1 MFKAGALHAFVRM
14 VKWANR
20 QTWYNRNIWGKD
32 RQLEHTFEERAW
44 NYSEPHQP
52 PKEEKMFPQLWF
64 CFQPYWQRVGW
75 AHHVLPHLTGM
86 WNVCASSK
94 ILKEPGV
101 RNLITLLCCWTLVL
115 VHLRPANHLQGY
127 SQTIQGWITSST
139 KGKLPCQSH
148 SKTPREWFGYPA
160 ICVQHNLNVP
170 WCPASLQKATDFP
183 FNTSANMGVW
193 VPEITSHGTTHLCLG
208 TWICALMQ
216 CCPCSY
222 SNV

>member
-1 MFKAGALHAFVRM
+1 MSKPTDVIQQKHLGKGQAAGTH
-14 VKWANR
+14 
-20 QTWYNRNIWGKD
+20 IWGAGMELQWTTSASQGREDVSTALILLPALLAKSG
-32 RQLEHTFEERAW
+32 LGSPCTPTFNW
-44 NYSEPHQP
+44 GV
-52 PKEEKMFPQLWF
+52 K
-64 CFQPYWQRVGW
+64 C
-75 AHHVLPHLTGM
+75 
-86 WNVCASSK
+86 VCASSK
-94 ILKEPGV
+94 ILNEPGV

-183 FNTSANMGVW
+183 FNASANMGVW

-216 CCPCSY
+216 CYPCSY